1 MQGQTMPL
9 ARNQKPISFANPSGW
24 LLITLIF
31 MITNVYSQEPESD
44 KQQSNEQQVEAQA
57 SNSSVEA
64 APYASR
70 AIRDK
75 TLIAN
80 ALQDESIWL
89 DTEYGKILALHR
101 ITEAKSTFGVLV
113 LLHAAEDPQHWPP
126 ALENLRAN
134 LPRYGWETLA
144 LAMPP
149 QTPMSIPARP
159 SSSSSSEHNSE
170 NIDSTTNDNDKPNQT
185 AENNS
190 VSSASSSSS
199 SSASI
204 SREFLISA
212 YIDAAITY
220 LSQKNQFNVV
230 VLTDNS
236 SAYYSLGKL
245 LPMIKDNQKDPN
257 TIDGPLQ
264 ALIIANLQQQEP
276 LTKTELESIFNNAQ
290 LPVMDI
296 FFAADYSEQ
305 QTARNLHRAVAMR
318 QKLNDY
324 QQLKL
329 NNQPTVTETDFQS
342 FLLGRVRGFMQKK
355 ASGVELKK
363 EEDWLEWQRNTAK

>member
-1 MQGQTMPL
+1 MPL
-9 ARNQKPISFANPSGW
+9 ARRQKLNSFANLRGW
-24 LLITLIF
+24 LLIALTFLV
-31 MITNVYSQEPESD
+31 MNVYSQEPEND
-44 KQQSNEQQVEAQA
+44 NPQSNEEQDETQA
-57 SNSSVEA
+57 SSSSAEA
-64 APYASR
+64 APYESR

-80 ALQDESIWL
+80 ALQDESVWL
-89 DTEYGKILALHR
+89 DTEYGKILAMHR

-126 ALENLRAN
+126 SLENLRAN

-149 QTPMSIPARP
+149 KTPAPIPART
-159 SSSSSSEHNSE
+159 SSSSSSERNSE
-170 NIDSTTNDNDKPNQT
+170 NIDETTNDDDKPNET
-185 AENNS
+185 TENS
-190 VSSASSSSS
+190 TKVSATSSSSS
-199 SSASI
+199 SSNI
-204 SREFLISA
+204 SRELLIAA
-212 YIDAAITY
+212 YIDAAVEY
-220 LSQKNQFNVV
+220 LSERNQFNVV
-230 VLTDNS
+230 ILTDNS
-236 SAYYSLGKL
+236 SAYHSLGKL
-245 LPMIKDNQKDPN
+245 LPMIKDNPKDPN
-257 TIDGPLQ
+257 TIDGPIQ

-296 FFAADYSEQ
+296 FFAVDYTEQ

-324 QQLKL
+324 QQLRL

-363 EEDWLEWQRNTAK
+363 EED

>member
-1 MQGQTMPL
+1 MPL
-9 ARNQKPISFANPSGW
+9 ARNQKPISFANLSGW

-31 MITNVYSQEPESD
+31 MMTNVYSQAPESD
-44 KQQSNEQQVEAQA
+44 KQQSNEQQVEVQA
-57 SNSSVEA
+57 SSSSVEA

-144 LAMPP
+144 LAIPP
-149 QTPMSIPARP
+149 QPPVLIPARP
-159 SSSSSSEHNSE
+159 SSSSSSEYNNE

-190 VSSASSSSS
+190 VPSASSSSS
-199 SSASI
+199 SSNSNSASI
-204 SREFLISA
+204 SREFLIYA

-245 LPMIKDNQKDPN
+245 LPMIKDNPKDPN

-363 EEDWLEWQRNTAK
+363 EED

>member
-1 MQGQTMPL
+1 MPL
-9 ARNQKPISFANPSGW
+9 ARNQKPISFANHSGW

-44 KQQSNEQQVEAQA
+44 KQQINEQQVEAQA

-101 ITEAKSTFGVLV
+101 ITEAKSTFGVLI

-170 NIDSTTNDNDKPNQT
+170 NIDSTTNDDDNPNET
-185 AENNS
+185 TENSTKVN
-190 VSSASSSSS
+190 ATSSSSS
-199 SSASI
+199 PSSI
-204 SREFLISA
+204 SRELLIAA
-212 YIDAAITY
+212 YIDAAVEY
-220 LSQKNQFNVV
+220 LSERNQFNVV
-230 VLTDNS
+230 ILTDNS
-236 SAYYSLGKL
+236 SAYHSLGKL
-245 LPMIKDNQKDPN
+245 LPMIKDNPKDPN
-257 TIDGPLQ
+257 TIDGPFQ

-276 LTKTELESIFNNAQ
+276 LTKTELESIFDNAQ

-296 FFAADYSEQ
+296 FFAGDYSEQ

-363 EEDWLEWQRNTAK
+363 EED